1 MAEHPDDQGG
11 TLLPKQA
18 RLRDNWAWL
27 FGLGVGWVAFG
38 TLTIVMPH
46 AAGLAID
53 LILGA
58 IFATGGLM
66 QVAQA
71 FCCRGSSGSVMQALG
86 GFLALLFGALLLFY
100 PYQGL
105 ASLTLLLS
113 AFFIVGG
120 GFKVAAALQNRGLGA
135 WGWLLFSGLL
145 GIAVGLLI
153 WLGWPS
159 SATWALGLL
168 VGIELIFGGWSLMLL
183 GLAARRL

>member
-1 MAEHPDDQGG
+1 MAGQPTNQGATG
-11 TLLPKQA
+11 LLPRE
-18 RLRDNWAWL
+18 RLRDNWGWL

-38 TLTIVMPH
+38 TLTVVMPH

-53 LILGA
+53 LLLGA
-58 IFATGGLM
+58 IFAAGGVMQLAQTFRCRGTGGT
-66 QVAQA
+66 AA
-71 FCCRGSSGSVMQALG
+71 QALG
-86 GFLALLFGALLLFY
+86 GFLSLLLGSLLLFY

-113 AFFIVGG
+113 AFFIVVG
-120 GFKVAAALQNRGLGA
+120 GFKVTAALQNRALKA

-145 GIAVGLLI
+145 AISVGVLI

-159 SATWALGLL
+159 SATWAIGLL
-168 VGIELIFGGWSLMLL
+168 VGIELVFGGWSLMLL